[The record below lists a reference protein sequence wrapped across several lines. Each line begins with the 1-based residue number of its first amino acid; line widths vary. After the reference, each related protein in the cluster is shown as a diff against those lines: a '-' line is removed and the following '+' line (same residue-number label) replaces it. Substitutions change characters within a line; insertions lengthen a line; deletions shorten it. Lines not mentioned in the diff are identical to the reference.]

1 MPLCNWHTFWMTPG
15 LICYKFIVILLKLN
29 DDKKFN
35 NNNNNNNK
43 LKTSSNAL
51 K

>member
-1 MPLCNWHTFWMTPG
+1 MTPG
-15 LICYKFIVILLKLN
+15 LICYKFIEILLKLN

-35 NNNNNNNK
+35 NNNNNNNNKNK